1 MTPSLITQSVTPHP
15 RPATQGRSPMR
26 TRYALIG
33 SGHRAQMYLDAIAGP
48 HADVAELVA
57 LLDVNPARREFHR
70 DRVPAFADVR
80 LAGPDELEQVIT
92 ELAVDRV
99 IVTSV
104 DRLHAEH
111 VVRALDAGADVVVE
125 KPLTIDAP
133 SARAIQEAI
142 DRTGRSV
149 VVTFN
154 YRYSPRNT
162 ALKQVIASGEIGDV
176 VSVVFEWVLDTQ
188 HGADYFR
195 RWHRDKTNSGGLF
208 IHKAAHHFDL
218 VNWWLA
224 DTPARVYAR
233 GGLRFYGADA
243 AAERGQAA
251 LPERGTHDGPHD
263 PFELDLRSDE
273 RLEALYLDAE
283 RHDGYQRDRSV
294 FDRGITTEDNLT
306 AIVDYAGGPVLTYAL
321 NAHSPWEGYRVAV
334 NGTRGRAELEVIER
348 AEVVAKDE
356 DGRAHVDP
364 SAVAVTTEDSGVRE
378 RGERLVVQHH
388 FAPAREVEIPEGV
401 GGHGG
406 GDALLL
412 RDVFVGPTEEE
423 ASGLGRPSDH
433 TDGLRAIS
441 VGICGNESLATGAP
455 VDVAEFLGLDLS
467 RVPAPAGAA
476 R

>member
-1 MTPSLITQSVTPHP
+1 MP
-15 RPATQGRSPMR
+15 

-70 DRVPAFADVR
+70 DRIPAFADVV
-80 LAGPDELEQVIT
+80 LAGPEQLEDIIREQQ
-92 ELAVDRV
+92 VDRV

-111 VVRALDAGADVVVE
+111 VVRALEAGADVIVE

-133 SARAIQEAI
+133 SARAIQDAI

-176 VSVVFEWVLDTQ
+176 VSVSFEWVLDTQ

-195 RWHRDKTNSGGLF
+195 RWHRDKANSGGLF

-218 VNWWLA
+218 VNWWIA

-233 GGLRFYGADA
+233 GGLRFYGQDNA
-243 AAERGQAA
+243 AAHGREP
-251 LPERGTHDGPHD
+251 LPERGTHDGAHD

-273 RLEALYLDAE
+273 RLEALYLRAE
-283 RHDGYQRDRSV
+283 QHDGYQRDRSV
-294 FDRGITTEDNLT
+294 FDAGITTEDNLT

-321 NAHSPWEGYRVAV
+321 NAHSPWEGYRVAI
-334 NGTRGRAELEVIER
+334 NGTAGRAELEVIER
-348 AEVVAKDE
+348 AEVIAQNE
-356 DGRAHVDP
+356 DGRSHLDP
-364 SAVAVTTEDSGVRE
+364 SAVAVTAPDAGVRE
-378 RGERLVVQHH
+378 RGERLVVQKH
-388 FAPAREVEIPEGV
+388 FEPARRVEIPEGV

-412 RDVFVGPTEEE
+412 RDVFVGPAQDE
-423 ASGLGRPSDH
+423 LGRPSDH
-433 TDGLRAIS
+433 RDGLRAIS
-441 VGICGNESLATGAP
+441 VGICGNESLATGLP
-455 VDVAEFLGLDLS
+455 IDVAEFLGLDLS
-467 RVPAPAGAA
+467 RSDAMEAA

>member
-1 MTPSLITQSVTPHP
+1 MP
-15 RPATQGRSPMR
+15 

-57 LLDVNPARREFHR
+57 LLDINPTRREFHR
-70 DRVPAFADVR
+70 DRHGAFADVV
-80 LAGPDELEQVIT
+80 LAGPEQLEDVIRDQR
-92 ELAVDRV
+92 VDRV

-111 VVRALDAGADVVVE
+111 VVRSLEAGADVVVE

-133 SARAIQEAI
+133 SARAIDDAI
-142 DRTGRSV
+142 DRTGRRV

-162 ALKQVIASGEIGDV
+162 ALKQVIASGEIGEV
-176 VSVVFEWVLDTQ
+176 VSVTFEWVLDVQ

-195 RWHRDKTNSGGLF
+195 RWHREKTNSGGLF
-208 IHKAAHHFDL
+208 VHKAAHHFDL
-218 VNWWLA
+218 VNWWIA
-224 DTPARVYAR
+224 DTPVRVYAR
-233 GGLRFYGADA
+233 GGLRFYGAEA
-243 AAERGQAA
+243 AAERGRPP

-273 RLEALYLDAE
+273 RLEALYLEAE
-283 RHDGYQRDRSV
+283 QHDGYQRDRSV
-294 FDRGITTEDNLT
+294 FDAGITTEDNLT

-321 NAHSPWEGYRVAV
+321 TAHSPWEGYRVAV
-334 NGTRGRAELEVIER
+334 GGTRGRAELEVVER
-348 AEVVAKDE
+348 AEVIAKD
-356 DGRAHVDP
+356 GPGHSAMHVDP
-364 SAVAVTTEDSGVRE
+364 SAVAVTAADAGARQ
-378 RGERLVVQHH
+378 RGEHLVVQKH
-388 FAPAREVEIPEGV
+388 FEPAREVEIPDGV

-412 RDVFVGPTEEE
+412 RDVFVGPTDDE
-423 ASGLGRPSDH
+423 LGRPSDH
-433 TDGLRAIS
+433 RDGFRAIS
-441 VGICGNESLATGAP
+441 VGICGNESLATGGP
-455 VDVAEFLGLDLS
+455 VDVADFLGLDLG
-467 RVPAPAGAA
+467 RGGHRAPASAASSSTGAV

>member
-1 MTPSLITQSVTPHP
+1 MP
-15 RPATQGRSPMR
+15 

-57 LLDVNPARREFHR
+57 LLDVNPTRREFHR
-70 DRVPAFADVR
+70 DRVPAFADVV
-80 LAGPDELEQVIT
+80 LAGPEQLEDVIREQQV
-92 ELAVDRV
+92 ERV
-99 IVTSV
+99 IVTSI

-111 VVRALDAGADVVVE
+111 VVRSLEAGADVIVE

-133 SARAIQEAI
+133 SARAIQDAI

-154 YRYSPRNT
+154 YRYSPRNS

-176 VSVVFEWVLDTQ
+176 VSVNFEWVLDTQ

-195 RWHRDKTNSGGLF
+195 RWHRDKTHSGGLF

-218 VNWWLA
+218 VNWWIA

-233 GGLRFYGADA
+233 GGLRFYGQENANA
-243 AAERGQAA
+243 RGQAP
-251 LPERGTHDGPHD
+251 LPERGTHDGTHD

-273 RLEALYLDAE
+273 RLEALYLKAE
-283 RHDGYQRDRSV
+283 QHDGYQRDRSV
-294 FDRGITTEDNLT
+294 FDAGITAEDNLT

-334 NGTRGRAELEVIER
+334 NGTKGRAELEVVER
-348 AEVVAKDE
+348 AEVIAKGD
-356 DGRAHVDP
+356 DGQSSSHVDP
-364 SAVAVTTEDSGVRE
+364 SAVAVSTADAGVRE
-378 RGERLVVQHH
+378 RGEHLVVQNH

-412 RDVFVGPTEEE
+412 RDVFVGPAEDE
-423 ASGLGRPSDH
+423 LGRPSDH
-433 TDGLRAIS
+433 RDGLRAIS
-441 VGICGNESLATGAP
+441 VGICGNESLATGGP
-455 VDVAEFLGLDLS
+455 VDVAEFLGLDL
-467 RVPAPAGAA
+467 A
-476 R
+476 RDAQVEVAR

>member
-1 MTPSLITQSVTPHP
+1 
-15 RPATQGRSPMR
+15 MR

-70 DRVPAFADVR
+70 DRVPAFADVV
-80 LAGPDELEQVIT
+80 LAGPEQLEDVIR
-92 ELAVDRV
+92 EQRVDRV

-111 VVRALDAGADVVVE
+111 VVRSLEAGADVVVE

-133 SARAIQEAI
+133 SVRAIQDAI

-162 ALKQVIASGEIGDV
+162 ALKQVIASGEIGEV
-176 VSVVFEWVLDTQ
+176 VSVTFEWVLDTQ

-195 RWHRDKTNSGGLF
+195 RWHRDKANSGGLF

-224 DTPARVYAR
+224 DTPTRVYAR
-233 GGLRFYGADA
+233 GGLCFYGADA
-243 AAERGQAA
+243 AAERGRAA

-273 RLEALYLDAE
+273 RLEALYLKAE
-283 RHDGYQRDRSV
+283 QHDGYQRDRSV
-294 FDRGITTEDNLT
+294 FDAGITAEDNLT
-306 AIVDYAGGPVLTYAL
+306 ALVDYARGTVLTYAL

-334 NGTRGRAELEVIER
+334 NGTAGRAELEVVER
-348 AEVVAKDE
+348 AEVIAQDR

-364 SAVAVTTEDSGVRE
+364 SAVAVTGDESGVRE
-378 RGERLVVQHH
+378 RGERLVVQKH
-388 FAPAREVEIPEGV
+388 FAPAREVEIPEGT

-412 RDVFVGPTEEE
+412 RDVFVGPVQDE
-423 ASGLGRPSDH
+423 LGRPSDH
-433 TDGLRAIS
+433 RDGIRAIS
-441 VGICGNESLATGAP
+441 VGICGNVSLETGAP
-455 VDVAEFLGLDLS
+455 VDVASTLGVDLA
-467 RVPAPAGAA
+467 RAAGTVRA
-476 R
+476 

>member
-1 MTPSLITQSVTPHP
+1 
-15 RPATQGRSPMR
+15 MR

-70 DRVPAFADVR
+70 DRVPAFADVV
-80 LAGPDELEQVIT
+80 LAGPEQLEDVIR
-92 ELAVDRV
+92 EQRVDRV

-111 VVRALDAGADVVVE
+111 VVRSLEAGADVVVE

-133 SARAIQEAI
+133 SVRAIQDAI

-162 ALKQVIASGEIGDV
+162 ALKQVIASGEIGEV
-176 VSVVFEWVLDTQ
+176 VSVTFEWVLDTQ

-195 RWHRDKTNSGGLF
+195 RWHRDKANSGGLF

-224 DTPARVYAR
+224 DTPTRVYAR

-243 AAERGQAA
+243 AAERGRAA

-273 RLEALYLDAE
+273 RLEALYLKAE
-283 RHDGYQRDRSV
+283 QHDGYQRDRSV
-294 FDRGITTEDNLT
+294 FDAGITAEDNLT
-306 AIVDYAGGPVLTYAL
+306 ALVDYARGTVLTYAL

-334 NGTRGRAELEVIER
+334 NGTAGRAELEVVER
-348 AEVVAKDE
+348 AEVIAQDR

-364 SAVAVTTEDSGVRE
+364 SAVAVTGDESGVRE
-378 RGERLVVQHH
+378 RGERLVVQKH
-388 FAPAREVEIPEGV
+388 FAPAREVEIPEGT

-412 RDVFVGPTEEE
+412 RDVFVGPVQDE
-423 ASGLGRPSDH
+423 LGRPSDH
-433 TDGLRAIS
+433 RDGIRAIS
-441 VGICGNESLATGAP
+441 VGICGNVSLETGAP
-455 VDVAEFLGLDLS
+455 VDVASTLGVDLA
-467 RVPAPAGAA
+467 RAAGTVRA
-476 R
+476 

>member
-1 MTPSLITQSVTPHP
+1 
-15 RPATQGRSPMR
+15 MR

-70 DRVPAFADVR
+70 DRVPAFADVV
-80 LAGPDELEQVIT
+80 LAGPEQLEQVIA
-92 ELAVDRV
+92 EQRVDRV
-99 IVTSV
+99 IVTSM
-104 DRLHAEH
+104 DRFHAEH
-111 VVRALDAGADVVVE
+111 VVRSLEAGADVVVE

-133 SARAIQEAI
+133 SARSIQDAI

-162 ALKQVIASGEIGDV
+162 ALRQVIASGEIGDV
-176 VSVVFEWVLDTQ
+176 VSVVFAWVLDTQ

-195 RWHRDKTNSGGLF
+195 RWHRDKANSGGLF

-224 DTPARVYAR
+224 DAPVRVYAR

-243 AAERGQAA
+243 AAGRGQAA

-283 RHDGYQRDRSV
+283 KHDGYQRDRSV
-294 FDRGITTEDNLT
+294 FDQGITTEDNLT
-306 AIVDYAGGPVLTYAL
+306 AIVDYARGPVLTYAL
-321 NAHSPWEGYRVAV
+321 TAHSPGERYRVAA
-334 NGTRGRAELEVIER
+334 NGTKGRAELEVVER

-356 DGRAHVDP
+356 DGRTHLDP
-364 SAVAVTTEDSGVRE
+364 SAVAVTTEDAGARE
-378 RGERLVVQHH
+378 RGERLVVQRH
-388 FAPAREVEIPEGV
+388 FEPAREVEIPEGV

-412 RDVFVGPTEEE
+412 SDVFVGPSEEE
-423 ASGLGRPSDH
+423 ARGLARPSDH
-433 TDGLRAIS
+433 RDGLRAIS
-441 VGICGNESLATGAP
+441 VGICGNESLATGLP
-455 VDVAEFLGLDLS
+455 VDVTEFLGIDLT
-467 RVPAPAGAA
+467 RDAQTAGAA

>member
-1 MTPSLITQSVTPHP
+1 MT
-15 RPATQGRSPMR
+15 
-26 TRYALIG
+26 TRYAVIG
-33 SGHRAQMYLDAIAGP
+33 TGHRSQMYLDAIAGP

-57 LLDVNPARREFHR
+57 LIDVNPSRREYHR
-70 DRVPAFADVR
+70 GRHGAFAQVR
-80 LAGPDELEQVIT
+80 LGGPDELEQIIA
-92 ELAVDRV
+92 EESVDRV

-111 VVRALDAGADVVVE
+111 VVRALEAGADVVVE

-133 SARAIQEAI
+133 SARDIQEAI

-162 ALKQVIASGEIGDV
+162 ALKQIIASGEIGEV

-195 RWHRDKTNSGGLF
+195 RWHRDKANSGGLF
-208 IHKAAHHFDL
+208 VHKAAHHFDL

-224 DTPARVYAR
+224 DTPAQVYAR

-243 AAERGQAA
+243 AAARGRDP

-283 RHDGYQRDRSV
+283 EHDGYRRDQSV
-294 FDRGITTEDNLT
+294 FAGGITTEDNLT
-306 AIVDYAGGPVLTYAL
+306 ALVDYRRGAVLTYAL

-334 NGTRGRAELEVIER
+334 NGTAGRVELEVIER
-348 AEVVAKDE
+348 AEVVPQGE
-356 DGRAHVDP
+356 DGRSHLDP
-364 SAVAVTTEDSGVRE
+364 SAVAVTGAEAGARE
-378 RGERLVVQHH
+378 RGERLVVQRH
-388 FAPAREVEIPEGV
+388 FEPAREVEIPEGV

-412 RDVFVGPTEEE
+412 SDVFVGPVQDE
-423 ASGLGRPSDH
+423 LGRPSDH
-433 TDGLRAIS
+433 FDGIRAIA
-441 VGICGNESLATGAP
+441 VGICGNLSLESGAP
-455 VDVAEFLGLDLS
+455 IQVDAALGIDLS
-467 RVPAPAGAA
+467 REAPVAVAGRA
-476 R
+476 

>member
-1 MTPSLITQSVTPHP
+1 
-15 RPATQGRSPMR
+15 MR

-70 DRVPAFADVR
+70 DRVPAFADVV
-80 LAGPDELEQVIT
+80 LAGPEQLEDVIR
-92 ELAVDRV
+92 EQRVDRV

-111 VVRALDAGADVVVE
+111 VVRSLEAGADVVVE

-133 SARAIQEAI
+133 SVRAIQDAI

-162 ALKQVIASGEIGDV
+162 ALKQVIASGEIGEV
-176 VSVVFEWVLDTQ
+176 VSVTFEWVLDTQ

-195 RWHRDKTNSGGLF
+195 RWHRDKTHSGGLF

-218 VNWWLA
+218 VNWWIA

-233 GGLRFYGADA
+233 GGLRFYGQENANA
-243 AAERGQAA
+243 RGQAP
-251 LPERGTHDGPHD
+251 LPERGTHDGTHD

-273 RLEALYLDAE
+273 RLEALYLKAE
-283 RHDGYQRDRSV
+283 QHDGYQRDRSV
-294 FDRGITTEDNLT
+294 FDSGITAEDNLT
-306 AIVDYAGGPVLTYAL
+306 ALVDYARGAVLTYAL

-334 NGTRGRAELEVIER
+334 NGTAGRAELEVVER
-348 AEVVAKDE
+348 AEVIAQDR

-364 SAVAVTTEDSGVRE
+364 SAVAVTGDESGVRE
-378 RGERLVVQHH
+378 RGERLVVQKH
-388 FAPAREVEIPEGV
+388 FAPAREVEIPEGT

-412 RDVFVGPTEEE
+412 RDVFVGPVQDE
-423 ASGLGRPSDH
+423 LGRPSDH
-433 TDGLRAIS
+433 RDGIRAIS
-441 VGICGNESLATGAP
+441 VGICGNVSLETGAP
-455 VDVAEFLGLDLS
+455 VDVASTLGVDLA
-467 RVPAPAGAA
+467 RAAGTVRA
-476 R
+476 

>member
-1 MTPSLITQSVTPHP
+1 
-15 RPATQGRSPMR
+15 MR

-70 DRVPAFADVR
+70 DRVSAFAEVR
-80 LAGPDELEQVIT
+80 LAGPEQLEEVIR
-92 ELAVDRV
+92 EQRVDRV

-104 DRLHAEH
+104 DHLHAEH
-111 VVRALDAGADVVVE
+111 VVRSLEAGADVVVE

-142 DRTGRSV
+142 DRTGRRV

-154 YRYSPRNT
+154 YRYSPRNS

-176 VSVVFEWVLDTQ
+176 VSVTFEWVLDTQ

-195 RWHRDKTNSGGLF
+195 RWHRDKSHSGGLF
-208 IHKAAHHFDL
+208 VHKAAHHFDL
-218 VNWWLA
+218 VNWWID
-224 DTPARVYAR
+224 DTPVQVYAR

-243 AAERGQAA
+243 AAARGQAA

-273 RLEALYLDAE
+273 RLEALYLKAE
-283 RHDGYQRDRSV
+283 EHDGYQRDRSV
-294 FDRGITTEDNLT
+294 FDAGITAEDNLT
-306 AIVDYAGGPVLTYAL
+306 ALVDYSRGAVLTYAL
-321 NAHSPWEGYRVAV
+321 NAHSPWEGYRVAL
-334 NGTRGRAELEVIER
+334 NGTAGRAELEVVER
-348 AEVVAKDE
+348 AEVVAKGE

-364 SAVAVTTEDSGVRE
+364 SAVAVTTADEGVRR
-378 RGERLVVQHH
+378 RGERLVVQKH
-388 FAPAREVEIPEGV
+388 FAPARELEIPEGV

-412 RDVFVGPTEEE
+412 RDVFVGPVHDE
-423 ASGLGRPSDH
+423 LGRPSDH
-433 TDGLRAIS
+433 RDGLRAIS

-455 VDVAEFLGLDLS
+455 VGVTEFLGLDLAREADLSGAS
-467 RVPAPAGAA
+467 R
-476 R
+476 

>member
-1 MTPSLITQSVTPHP
+1 MT
-15 RPATQGRSPMR
+15 

-57 LLDVNPARREFHR
+57 LLDINPARREFHR

-80 LAGPDELEQVIT
+80 LGGPDELEEIIR
-92 ELAVDRV
+92 EERVDRV
-99 IVTSV
+99 IVTSL

-111 VVRALDAGADVVVE
+111 VVRSLGAGADVVVE

-176 VSVVFEWVLDTQ
+176 VSVTFEWVLDTQ

-218 VNWWLA
+218 VNWWIA
-224 DTPARVYAR
+224 DTPVQVYAR

-243 AAERGQAA
+243 AAARGQAA
-251 LPERGTHDGPHD
+251 LPPRGTHDGPHD

-273 RLEALYLDAE
+273 RLEALYLQAE
-283 RHDGYQRDRSV
+283 QHDGYQRDRSV
-294 FDRGITTEDNLT
+294 FDAGITAEDNLT
-306 AIVDYAGGPVLTYAL
+306 ALVDYSRGAVLTYAL

-334 NGTRGRAELEVIER
+334 NGTKGRAELEVVER
-348 AEVVAKDE
+348 AEVIARGE
-356 DGRAHVDP
+356 DDASSATHVDP
-364 SAVAVTTEDSGVRE
+364 SAVAVTTADAGVRE
-378 RGERLVVQHH
+378 RGERLVVQTH

-406 GDALLL
+406 GDALML
-412 RDVFVGPTEEE
+412 RDVFVGPVEDE
-423 ASGLGRPSDH
+423 LGRPSDH
-433 TDGLRAIS
+433 RDGLRAIS
-441 VGICGNESLATGAP
+441 VGICGNESLATSAP
-455 VDVAEFLGLDLS
+455 VDVAEFLGLDLT
-467 RVPAPAGAA
+467 REDGLVEAA